1 MYIDKKLFSEQV
13 ILQQQE
19 MENKQAALT
28 ILANELQRKNVVNA
42 EFLPAI
48 LKREEKYPTGLALE
62 GGLGVA
68 IPHTDPD
75 KVEKEQLG
83 FISLKEP
90 VKFRQMGDIDSY
102 VNVSMIFILC
112 LKSPD
117 KQLNMLKSL
126 MTMFTDT
133 VTMKKIQNSTTRAE
147 FLAIVN

>member
-19 MENKQAALT
+19 IKSKKAALT
-28 ILANELQRKNVVNA
+28 ILANELQKKKVVNG

-83 FISLKEP
+83 FISLKKP
-90 VKFRQMGDIDSY
+90 VKFRQMGDIDEY
-102 VNVSMIFILC
+102 VNVSMIFDLC

-117 KQLNMLKSL
+117 KQLNMLKNL
-126 MTMFTDT
+126 MSMFTDT
-133 VTMKKIQNSTTRAE
+133 EIMKSIQNSTTRAE
-147 FLAIVN
+147 FLAIIN

>member
-1 MYIDKKLFSEQV
+1 MFSEQV

-19 MENKQAALT
+19 IKSKKAALT
-28 ILANELQRKNVVNA
+28 ILANELQKKNVVNG

-83 FISLKEP
+83 FISLKKP
-90 VKFRQMGDIDSY
+90 VKFRQMGDIDEY
-102 VNVSMIFILC
+102 VNVSMIFDLC

-117 KQLNMLKSL
+117 KQLNMLKNL
-126 MTMFTDT
+126 MSMFTDT
-133 VTMKKIQNSTTRAE
+133 EIMKSIQNSTTRAE
-147 FLAIVN
+147 FLAIIN

>member
-19 MENKQAALT
+19 IENKQAALT
-28 ILANELQRKNVVNA
+28 ILANELQKKNVVNT

-75 KVEKEQLG
+75 KVEKEQIG

-117 KQLNMLKSL
+117 KQLNMLKDL
-126 MTMFTDT
+126 MSMFTDT
-133 VTMKKIQNSTTRAE
+133 VTMKKIQNSNTRAE

>member
-1 MYIDKKLFSEQV
+1 MFSEQV

-19 MENKQAALT
+19 IKSKKAALT
-28 ILANELQRKNVVNA
+28 ILANELQKKNVVNG

-83 FISLKEP
+83 FISLKKP
-90 VKFRQMGDIDSY
+90 VKFRQMGDIDEY
-102 VNVSMIFILC
+102 VNVSMIFVLC

-117 KQLNMLKSL
+117 KQLNMLKNL
-126 MTMFTDT
+126 MSMFTDT
-133 VTMKKIQNSTTRAE
+133 EIMKSIQNSTTRAE
-147 FLAIVN
+147 FLAIIN

>member
-19 MENKQAALT
+19 IKSKKAALT
-28 ILANELQRKNVVNA
+28 ILANELQKKNVVSG

-83 FISLKEP
+83 FISLKKP
-90 VKFRQMGDIDSY
+90 VKFRQMGDIDEY
-102 VNVSMIFILC
+102 VNVSMIFVLC

-117 KQLNMLKSL
+117 KQLNMLKNL
-126 MTMFTDT
+126 MSMFTDT
-133 VTMKKIQNSTTRAE
+133 EIMKSIQNSTTRAE
-147 FLAIVN
+147 FLAIIN

>member
-19 MENKQAALT
+19 IKSKKAALT
-28 ILANELQRKNVVNA
+28 ILANELQKKNVVNG

-83 FISLKEP
+83 FISLKKP
-90 VKFRQMGDIDSY
+90 VKFRQMGDIDEY
-102 VNVSMIFILC
+102 VNVSMIFVLC

-117 KQLNMLKSL
+117 KQLNMLKNL
-126 MTMFTDT
+126 MSMFTDT
-133 VTMKKIQNSTTRAE
+133 EIMKSIQNSTTRAE
-147 FLAIVN
+147 FLAIIN

>member
-19 MENKQAALT
+19 IKSKKAALT
-28 ILANELQRKNVVNA
+28 ILANELQKKNVVNG

-83 FISLKEP
+83 FISLKKP
-90 VKFRQMGDIDSY
+90 VKFRQMGDIDEY
-102 VNVSMIFILC
+102 VNVSMIFVLC

-117 KQLNMLKSL
+117 KQLNMLKNL
-126 MTMFTDT
+126 MSMFTDT
-133 VTMKKIQNSTTRAE
+133 ETMKSIQNSTTRAE
-147 FLAIVN
+147 FLAIIN